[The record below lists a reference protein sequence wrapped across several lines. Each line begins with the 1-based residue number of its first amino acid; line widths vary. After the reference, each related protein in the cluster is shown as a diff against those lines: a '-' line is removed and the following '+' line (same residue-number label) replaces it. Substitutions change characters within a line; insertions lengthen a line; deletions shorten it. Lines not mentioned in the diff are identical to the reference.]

1 MSSVLEK
8 QLARA
13 LDQRLAVFMAKAA
26 EGSLLRDEMSLRA
39 AAYMASEIIMPCCC
53 MLCNKAKLEALLS
66 QTSLCAKNQELT
78 QCLASLVYDDLAR
91 CNGLG

>member
-1 MSSVLEK
+1 MAGVLEK

-13 LDQRLAVFMAKAA
+13 LDMRLAVFASKAA
-26 EGSLLRDEMSLRA
+26 SGSLDEMSWRA

-53 MLCNKAKLEALLS
+53 IMCNKAKLEALLS
-66 QTSLCAKNQELT
+66 QTKLCAENQELT
-78 QCLASLVYDDLAR
+78 QRLAALVYDDLAR